1 MLDPN
6 QSLPPVEY
14 SLMPS
19 GPFSR
24 LTGPHYF
31 LERDGVYAM
40 LIHIEDRHLDDAGVA
55 DCGMLI
61 TISDNANTGAAELL
75 TGGAPVVTV
84 SLNCDYTASAG
95 TGWLAVEARVSHR
108 SGDLLFTNCDIRS
121 GRELV
126 MTSSAIC
133 KIQAAR

>member
-1 MLDPN
+1 M
-6 QSLPPVEY
+6 PPPEY
-14 SLMPS
+14 ALMPS

-31 LERDGVYAM
+31 LARDGVYAM
-40 LIHIEDRHLDDAGVA
+40 LIQIEDRHMDDAGSA

-61 TISDNANTGAAELL
+61 NISDNANTGAAELL

-84 SLNCDYTASAG
+84 SLNCDHTSSAG
-95 TGWLAVEARVSHR
+95 AGWLAAEARVSHR
-108 SGDLLFTNCDIRS
+108 SGDLIFTRCEIR
-121 GRELV
+121 GGGMLI

-133 KIQAAR
+133 KLQAAR